1 MDKKAE
7 MLFLRRMIRSA
18 TCVIAVSAV
27 AARADSACRAVQRR
41 RSGQVHGEPHQLRHH
56 PARRDSDTYVEGRI
70 DYTTAS
76 RDLTER
82 LAGINITRAGRS
94 ITIQTVAAT
103 SSPRGRL
110 RLAVDFTGDAS
121 GTLRFTGVPRYDG
134 RKREISVP
142 DLDYELETDSRLVN
156 AYVWLRSDELWD
168 VFRSRAQLSVDPALE
183 RGRSLLLAGLN
194 RKLGDVLT
202 LSATVDSVAVR
213 GVHITPGGVLVRAL
227 AMGNA
232 AVAVRQE

>member
-1 MDKKAE
+1 MSLINYDITPRVITSAQPPAMDAPP
-7 MLFLRRMIRSA
+7 LPRLARGSSA
-18 TCVIAVSAV
+18 DGFQI
-27 AARADSACRAVQRR
+27 
-41 RSGQVHGEPHQLRHH
+41 
-56 PARRDSDTYVEGRI
+56 YVEGRI

-76 RDLTER
+76 RELTER

-103 SSPRGRL
+103 PSPRGRL

-121 GTLRFTGVPRYDG
+121 GTLRFAGVPRYDG

-156 AYVWLRSDELWD
+156 AYVWLRSDELRD

-227 AMGNA
+227 AMENA